1 MGIILHNYTNITD
14 SFTSQFPK
22 NLAANIGYFLANVVI
37 GLFLV
42 PYFVSTLGVAA
53 YGLIPLATSITGYV
67 SLVVLSLNTAVSRY
81 LTVDLQRE
89 NYLSA
94 NRTFNTALFG
104 LTAIILLM
112 IPIVL
117 TISYFVPT
125 IFSVPQGQEEGAM
138 FLFLGVITA
147 FLIRAWSGNFTV
159 QLFAYNRLDLQNI
172 VNLTNLVVQTSL
184 IIVFFNIFGP
194 NLSLIGVAY
203 LIGSIISSI
212 VAIIFSRKICPYLTI
227 SWRSWDRSKLKE
239 IGNMGGWVIV
249 NQIGALLFLQI
260 DLIVVNKLFGAAAG
274 GEYSI
279 ALQWVILLRSV
290 AGVLAGVLTPM
301 ILTYYAKEQ
310 TGKVKKISQSAVKL
324 MGFAMAFP
332 IGIICGFSP
341 QILSLWIGEEYT
353 FLAPLMVILTAHLS
367 INLAVKPLFSIN
379 VAHNRVRIPGIVTF
393 FMGIGNLILAIAI
406 PLVTGWGY
414 YGVAIAA
421 AIMLTLK
428 NTAFTPWYT
437 SRILGENKYI
447 FLRPMV
453 PGILSVLFIGIG
465 SAMFNQFIPSLQV
478 ISLISLVSTMA
489 LIYLIGVYLFGLN
502 KFERDL
508 LNSYLPT
515 RIKRKIT

>member
-1 MGIILHNYTNITD
+1 MQHNTNNTIT
-14 SFTSQFPK
+14 FASQFPK
-22 NLAANIGYFLANVVI
+22 NLAANIGFFLASVVI

-89 NYLSA
+89 NYVSA

-104 LTAIILLM
+104 LTAIIVLL

-117 TISYFVPT
+117 TLSYFVPT
-125 IFSVPQGQEEGAM
+125 IFSVPQGQEEGSV
-138 FLFLGVITA
+138 FLFLGVIAA

-172 VNLTNLVVQTSL
+172 VNFTNLIVQTSL
-184 IIVFFNIFGP
+184 IIVFFNVFGP
-194 NLSLIGVAY
+194 NLSLIGIAY
-203 LIGSIISSI
+203 LIGSIVSST
-212 VAIIFSRKICPYLTI
+212 VAIFFSRKVCPYLTI
-227 SWRSWDRSKLKE
+227 SWKCWDRSKLKE

-260 DLIVVNKLFGAAAG
+260 DLIVVNKLFGASSG

-279 ALQWVILLRSV
+279 ALQWVILLRSI
-290 AGVLAGVLTPM
+290 AGVLVGVLTPI

-310 TGKVKKISQSAVKL
+310 TETLLKISKSAVKL

-332 IGIICGFSP
+332 IGIICGLSP
-341 QILSLWIGEEYT
+341 QILSLWVGEEYT
-353 FLAPLMVILTAHLS
+353 FLAPLMIILTAHLS
-367 INLAVKPLFSIN
+367 INLVVKPLFSIN
-379 VAHNRVRIPGIVTF
+379 VAHNRVRVPGIVTL
-393 FMGIGNLILAIAI
+393 FMGIGNLILSIAI
-406 PLVTGWGY
+406 PFITGWGY

-437 SRILGENKYI
+437 SRILNENKSV
-447 FLRPMV
+447 FLRPMI
-453 PGILSVLFIGIG
+453 PGIISVLFVGTLSG
-465 SAMFNQFIPSLQV
+465 VFSLFTPSLQ
-478 ISLISLVSTMA
+478 IIPLILLVSGMA
-489 LIYLIGVYLFGLN
+489 LIYLMGICIFGLN

-508 LNSYLPT
+508 FISYLPMK
-515 RIKRKIT
+515 IKRKIT